1 MKTYTEEDM
10 IRFTEWF
17 NITQWRGGKG
27 DPIKLLFCRCD
38 YPALVKQG
46 MKELHI
52 TPCGHQ
58 ETKEGIPD

>member
-1 MKTYTEEDM
+1 M

-46 MKELHI
+46 MKELNI
-52 TPCGHQ
+52 TPVDNQ
-58 ETKEGIPD
+58 ETKET